1 MTLAAA
7 QVIDAVAARIT
18 GLALAG
24 TKVYTSRAWPLAE
37 SGLPAW
43 RVYAPDEDV
52 EPVTVHPN
60 QLSAHTLQLELHGL
74 TRVVADLDDAL
85 HALAEEALTAVF
97 RLVPPDD
104 PANPGTPLPDALDAI
119 LSKLQVSLRRI
130 ERNFSTEG
138 EAAVGR
144 VVITLRINF
153 RTRASAPGTLV

>member
-24 TKVYTSRAWPLAE
+24 TKVHTSRAWPLAE

-52 EPVTVHPN
+52 EPQTVHPN
-60 QLSAHTLQLELHGL
+60 MYQGHNLQVELHGL
-74 TRVVADLDDAL
+74 TKVTRDLDDAL
-85 HALAEEALTAVF
+85 HALAEEALTALF
-97 RLVPPDD
+97 DLTPP
-104 PANPGTPLPDALDAI
+104 ADALTSIA
-119 LSKLQVSLRRI
+119 SKLQISLRRI

-144 VVITLRINF
+144 VVLTLRINF